1 MFKGKPNP
9 TVKWYKEGKEIEES
23 ASDEI
28 TITYESSSGVATL
41 IIHKITISD
50 SAKYTCVARNA
61 LGSCS
66 TSAFINVQGIYV
78 KYLHI
83 FSINMRHG
91 VAYFGFDLF

>member
-1 MFKGKPNP
+1 MCEILEGKPNP

-41 IIHKITISD
+41 IIHRITISD

-66 TSAFINVQGIYV
+66 TSAFINVQGIYIE
-78 KYLHI
+78 KMLI
-83 FSINMRHG
+83 RLAINMKHG
-91 VAYFGFDLF
+91 VVLF